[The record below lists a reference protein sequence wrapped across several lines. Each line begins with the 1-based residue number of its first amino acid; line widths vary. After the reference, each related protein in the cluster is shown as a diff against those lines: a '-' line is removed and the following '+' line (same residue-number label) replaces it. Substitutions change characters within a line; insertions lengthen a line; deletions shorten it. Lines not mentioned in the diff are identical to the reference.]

1 MACIKE
7 DDSVIIRPPLFVYIA
22 QTGFPLGTDLSKG
35 TSNSDLKLMKIDQLG
50 MDKLRSGVSRL
61 VHYLFACK
69 NRLWSACLK
78 K

>member
-1 MACIKE
+1 
-7 DDSVIIRPPLFVYIA
+7 
-22 QTGFPLGTDLSKG
+22 
-35 TSNSDLKLMKIDQLG
+35 MKIDQLG